1 MLDMANKPAS
11 ACYPAALL
19 GPLGVCGAVL
29 GLNPAPLLA
38 EPRTPWN
45 PTPRAQLRAL
55 ATDRPD
61 KTETPFT
68 VDAGHVQVEMDLVR
82 YEHDRTVSGGV
93 RFTREDRAYGPMLVK
108 LGLLHHLDF
117 AVGIEP
123 YREAREE
130 VRTGGERRET
140 WRRGMGPMTLRAK
153 LNLWGNDA
161 GRSALALLPGVQL
174 PTAQEGLGSEVVEPA
189 LGVPFSLELTDRL
202 ELGAQTGALWVGDAD
217 GRGHHFE
224 VVNSITLGLALSRRF
239 SGYVEFWTLLDPETA
254 DAWQGT
260 FDFGLNYLVNDHFK
274 LDLGLNV
281 GVTESAPD
289 WNPFLGLSWRR

>member
-1 MLDMANKPAS
+1 MLDMTNKRAPAR
-11 ACYPAALL
+11 YPTALL
-19 GPLGVCGAVL
+19 GPVGICGAVL

-38 EPRTPWN
+38 EPRSPWN
-45 PTPRAQLRAL
+45 PTPRAHLRAL

-82 YEHDRTVSGGV
+82 YEHDRTVSGGD
-93 RFTREDRAYGPMLVK
+93 RFTREDWAFGPMLVK
-108 LGLLHHLDF
+108 LGILHHLDF
-117 AVGIEP
+117 AVGLEP
-123 YREAREE
+123 YREVREV
-130 VRTGGERRET
+130 VRVSGERRET
-140 WRRGMGPMTLRAK
+140 RHRGFGALTLRAK

-174 PTAQEGLGSEVVEPA
+174 PTAQEGLDSEVVEAA

-217 GRGHHFE
+217 GHGHHFE
-224 VVNSITLGLALSRRF
+224 VVNSLTLGLALSRRF
-239 SGYVEFWTLLDPETA
+239 SGYVEFWTLLDPEAA

-260 FDFGLNYLVNDHFK
+260 FDFGLNYLVNDNLK

-281 GVTESAPD
+281 GVTEPAPD